1 MTDHPDRQSVSD
13 AGRSAAGAAAI
24 ELAGLVA
31 DASALDDARRLELG
45 VRWTCTTLDAGVS
58 AAALCRAA
66 AEVGAGHVDVLPLAA
81 PACAALA
88 TWDTGDD
95 AELHRTAR
103 LAAVQLVA
111 RALCAGETSVDG
123 QAEDALVPTDG
134 PAEGPVAPG
143 DPFHGYLDAALDG
156 DVRRAEAA
164 WRAAAALDPVVAAQ
178 VLISSGAAGYHLDET
193 RLVLPAQVSAWP
205 GSAATSA
212 IVARSAAVR
221 LAAATQDRD
230 HASIRRADA
239 AVLAEDAMERSPE
252 TFGRLARASHER
264 LSILATGIALTAPQ
278 DLGPLL
284 LASLEDGL
292 APEDLADA
300 IALLRASAM
309 AITDLGADPDRTT
322 RALLAC
328 AGADAVQRCMSTAH
342 TPDLRYELALC
353 ATEGP
358 SSDALEPVAELWVPP
373 FDDGA
378 FEDLLVA
385 LEEGDSEAAA
395 EAASAVPPDD
405 PATTDTAWRALAALA
420 VTDSSPS
427 LAAVTHVVA
436 MERGFRTSA
445 HPARIWFLA
454 AAARVAAGVGSTER
468 PLAAAVADFL
478 SKPG

>member
-1 MTDHPDRQSVSD
+1 MTDHPDRQPVSD
-13 AGRSAAGAAAI
+13 AVQPTARAATI
-24 ELAGLVA
+24 ELAGLIA
-31 DASALDDARRLELG
+31 DSAGLDDARRLQLG
-45 VRWTCTTLDAGVS
+45 VHWTCTTLDAGVS
-58 AAALCRAA
+58 AADVCRAA
-66 AEVGAGHVDVLPLAA
+66 AEVGAGHADVLPLVA

-88 TWDTGDD
+88 ARDTGDHPEWRD
-95 AELHRTAR
+95 TAR
-103 LAAVQLVA
+103 LAAVQVVV
-111 RALCAGETSVDG
+111 RALRAREAVAGGD
-123 QAEDALVPTDG
+123 AEDAPISTDVG
-134 PAEGPVAPG
+134 GAPG

-178 VLISSGAAGYHLDET
+178 LLISSGAAGYHLDET
-193 RLVLPAQVSAWP
+193 RLVLPAEVSAWP

-212 IVARSAAVR
+212 VVARSTATR
-221 LAAATQDRD
+221 LAAAPQDRD
-230 HASIRRADA
+230 HASMRRADA

-252 TFGRLARASHER
+252 TLGRLVRAGHER
-264 LSILATGIALTAPQ
+264 LSILATGIALTARE
-278 DLGPLL
+278 DLAPLL

-292 APEDLADA
+292 APEDVADA

-322 RALLAC
+322 RALQAC
-328 AGADAVQRCMSTAH
+328 AGADAVQRCMSIADAG
-342 TPDLRYELALC
+342 DLRYELALC

-358 SSDALEPVAELWVPP
+358 STDALEPVAELWIPP

-378 FEDLLVA
+378 LEDLLVA
-385 LEEGDSEAAA
+385 LEEGDAEAAA

-405 PATTDTAWRALAALA
+405 PATVDAAWQALAALA
-420 VTDSSPS
+420 VTDPSPA
-427 LAAVTHVVA
+427 LTAMTHVVA

-454 AAARVAAGVGSTER
+454 AAARVAAEVGSVER
-468 PLAAAVADFL
+468 PIAASVADFL